1 MSTTEQKGTGAI
13 FGVMAGL
20 AGAFGIWACMAFITG
35 LASVDYQVTE
45 MFRSFLVAT
54 GNLNEYSTLVD
65 YYTHIKGVEYLMAG
79 AFFVAFPIFFKY
91 ISKDVSQVSAKAK
104 V

>member
-1 MSTTEQKGTGAI
+1 MSTTEQKGTGVI

-20 AGAFGIWACMAFITG
+20 AGAFGIWACMAFATG

-79 AFFVAFPIFFKY
+79 AFFVAFPIFYKF
-91 ISKDVSQVSAKAK
+91 ISKDTTQEAVK
-104 V
+104 VKS

>member
-1 MSTTEQKGTGAI
+1 MSTAEKKGSGAVLGI
-13 FGVMAGL
+13 VAGL
-20 AGAFGIWACMAFITG
+20 AGAFGIWACMAFVTG
-35 LASVDYQVTE
+35 LASVDYQVSE

-54 GNLNEYSTLVD
+54 GNMGEYSTLVD

-79 AFFVAFPIFFKY
+79 AFFVAFPVFYKFID
-91 ISKDVSQVSAKAK
+91 KDTTQVSAKEK